1 MERTHGQKYCKV
13 VVMIEAETLPVYKG
27 KDSKD
32 LSYRLTLAA
41 EPSNSPLLVILHGH
55 GPNPKASK
63 FNDAKWNVLAPID
76 DYGLDSQGSWWLGKD
91 DDPFVLEMLHDLIAS
106 IQDEHTIKKG
116 LFFWGSSMGGYG
128 ALLHGL
134 LLNATA
140 VYANIPQ
147 IRLLGSTYS
156 NTSMKDFFQK
166 VISSETSKYNDI
178 TNFLDKEDPR
188 ANPLFFLAQGRYDYP
203 RYLEE
208 QLLSLMEACLKYE
221 INFHL
226 EIFPEKGHKLFKA
239 LHEAV
244 AMFEEYFPDEFIQ
257 SDDVKAEQL
266 SKEVDVSESSDYL
279 GVDDLSS
286 LIKQDWHAYALM
298 TPKNRYPFLKELYK
312 RERDTFL
319 ADQLKSDLSDKNR
332 KKGEELIENLYRFD
346 RFEAVVLPL
355 RLTWKEDPFK
365 NRNWQ
370 WQLHKWSFYIG
381 FLAAYDATKE
391 EKYLNRLEE
400 LIISWYECNY
410 TDDRP
415 SEMSWHDHATALRLG
430 SLIYIW
436 EYIRTSDYRM
446 SDTSL
451 MIIINMVETHCDI
464 LSTEKFYM
472 RHNNHGFDQSLFLY
486 LASVNFPTLKN
497 ADKWHAIGLE
507 RLLDEIGIAFTS
519 EGMHIENSPSYLIG
533 MLQRVDL
540 VSKMLHHYE
549 HKEDLGL
556 DALVN
561 DSLRCLAYLI
571 HPDGSLPML
580 GDTDHSTRVYTMN
593 HLKQYGNF
601 QLFQYVQTKAKKGLI
616 GEHIPDAVFAES
628 GYAVFRDGWH
638 TEDTFDSMIHLVF
651 KCGFLSNFHRH
662 DDDLNFILMGMGEYW
677 FVDGGIYNYAEQ
689 DPYRLYLRS
698 DKAHNIPV
706 LADVKASRRL
716 MKEKEQQASIID
728 HCLSHD
734 ISWVKAQSFMYPGFR
749 MTRKIEYIRPERFII
764 TDKVMRDDGEVTP
777 YELMFHIPL
786 DKEII
791 INEDASVDI
800 IGKRSNRTHMSFDGE
815 GDLSFE
821 LLSGI
826 NTTEYLGWQSKE
838 FNKVE
843 PVYTLR
849 CKVIPKTNNSI
860 TITELTLYQ

>member
-1 MERTHGQKYCKV
+1 
-13 VVMIEAETLPVYKG
+13 MIEAEKLLVYKG
-27 KDSKD
+27 KGLKG

-41 EPSNSPLLVILHGH
+41 EPSDAPLLVILHDHGH
-55 GPNPKASK
+55 DPKANK
-63 FNDAKWNVLAPID
+63 FDDAKWNVLAPID
-76 DYGLDSQGSWWLGKD
+76 DHGPDAQGSCWLGKD
-91 DDPFVLEMLHDLIAS
+91 DDPFVLEMLHALITS
-106 IQDEHTIKKG
+106 IQNRHSIKKG
-116 LFFWGSSMGGYG
+116 LFFLGSGIGAYG
-128 ALLHGL
+128 ALLHGIL
-134 LLNATA
+134 LDATA
-140 VYANIPQ
+140 VYAGSPQ
-147 IRLLGSTYS
+147 VRLLGSTYPS
-156 NTSMKDFFQK
+156 SSMKDLFQK
-166 VISSETSKYNDI
+166 VISSETSRYNDMSD
-178 TNFLDKEDPR
+178 LLYKEDPSL
-188 ANPLFFLAQGRYDYP
+188 NPLFFFAQGRNEYP
-203 RYLEE
+203 SHLEE
-208 QLLSLMEACLKYE
+208 QLLSLMDVCLKYE
-221 INFHL
+221 IDFHL
-226 EIFPEKGHKLFKA
+226 EIFPKKGDKQFKA
-239 LHEAV
+239 LHEVV
-244 AMFEEYFPDEFIQ
+244 AMFEEYFPEEFIK
-257 SDDVKAEQL
+257 SDEIKAQGFI
-266 SKEVDVSESSDYL
+266 KEVDTDESDTHK
-279 GVDDLSS
+279 GIDDLSS
-286 LIKQDWHAYALM
+286 LTKQAWHAYARK
-298 TPKNRYPFLKELYK
+298 TPQNNYPFLKELYK

-319 ADQLKSDLSDKNR
+319 ADQLKSDLSDKNW
-332 KKGEELIENLYRFD
+332 KKGEELLENLYRFD

-355 RLTWKEDPFK
+355 RLTWREDPFK

-391 EKYLNRLEE
+391 EKYLKRLEE
-400 LIISWYECNY
+400 LIVNWYECNY
-410 TDDRP
+410 TDDHP

-436 EYIRTSDYRM
+436 EYVRTSDYRM

-451 MIIINMVETHCDI
+451 MILLNIVETHCDI

-497 ADKWHAIGLE
+497 ADKWHAIALE
-507 RLLDEIGIAFTS
+507 RLLDEIDIAFTS

-549 HKEDLGL
+549 PKEHLGL

-593 HLKQYGNF
+593 HLKQYDNF
-601 QLFQYVQTKAKKGLI
+601 QLFQYMQTKAKKGLI

-706 LADVKASRRL
+706 LAGVKASRRL
-716 MKEKEQQASIID
+716 TKEKKQQARIID
-728 HCLSHD
+728 HSLSHD
-734 ISWVKAQSFMYPGFR
+734 ISWVKAQSYMYPGFR
-749 MTRKIEYIRPERFII
+749 MTRKIEYIRPDRFII
-764 TDKVMRDDGEVTP
+764 TDKVMRDDGKVTP

-800 IGKRSNRTHMSFDGE
+800 TGKRSNRIHMSFDGE

-821 LLSGI
+821 LLSAI

-860 TITELTLYQ
+860 AITELTLYQ